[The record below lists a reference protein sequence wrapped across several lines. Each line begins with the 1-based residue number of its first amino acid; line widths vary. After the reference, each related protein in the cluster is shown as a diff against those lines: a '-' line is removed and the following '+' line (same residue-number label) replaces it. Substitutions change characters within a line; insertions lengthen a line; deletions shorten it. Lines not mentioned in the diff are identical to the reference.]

1 MKKLTVLLTVMVAAA
16 TVTALSI
23 PDVNATIEI
32 LPASWWNHE
41 AEWTAEVCVIN
52 SGLNYYDG
60 DNRQYYNQVW
70 GTPQQDAAGNDFIK
84 AHMSSSAGTV
94 DGRIYSGYQILNG
107 SLGED
112 LIFAGADGS
121 QLWGNADTAA
131 DTLVGGDGSDIFI
144 SGKNEGSDT
153 FQNASAADVI
163 NLNDTSL
170 SDIVSTNTR
179 DGALVI
185 SFNTG
190 NTLTVQST
198 EALSAN
204 IIFSD
209 GTNRRFNHATNS
221 WQTA

>member
-1 MKKLTVLLTVMVAAA
+1 MSPIDRVYTGGNRIIQHYGSWRKITFAEEYQGAHFDGAGNFIVESSSGHLVFE
-16 TVTALSI
+16 
-23 PDVNATIEI
+23 NATDK
-32 LPASWWNHE
+32 
-41 AEWTAEVCVIN
+41 VIN
-52 SGLNYYDG
+52 LK
-60 DNRQYYNQVW
+60 
-70 GTPQQDAAGNDFIK
+70 DAAGNDFIK
-84 AHMSSSAGTV
+84 AHMSSTAGTV

-121 QLWGNADTAA
+121 QLWGNADTAS
-131 DTLVGGDGSDIFI
+131 DTLVGGDGSDIFVG
-144 SGKNEGSDT
+144 GKNEGSDT

-163 NLNDTSL
+163 NLNDTNL

-179 DGALVI
+179 DGSLVI

-190 NTLTVQST
+190 NSLTVQST

>member
-1 MKKLTVLLTVMVAAA
+1 MSPIERIYTGGNKIIKHYGSWRKITFDEIYRGAHFDGAGNFIVESSTGHLVFE
-16 TVTALSI
+16 
-23 PDVNATIEI
+23 NATDK
-32 LPASWWNHE
+32 
-41 AEWTAEVCVIN
+41 VIN
-52 SGLNYYDG
+52 LK
-60 DNRQYYNQVW
+60 
-70 GTPQQDAAGNDFIK
+70 DAAGNDFIK

-131 DTLVGGDGSDIFI
+131 DTLVGGDGSDIFVG
-144 SGKNEGSDT
+144 GKNEGSDT
-153 FQNASAADVI
+153 FQNASSADVVS
-163 NLNDTSL
+163 LNDTNL

-179 DGALVI
+179 DGALVL

-204 IIFSD
+204 IVFSD

-221 WQTA
+221 WQSE